1 MKRNFFV
8 VFLGLLILIFAV
20 KILVEHFLFHHPLN
34 FIPRLADFI
43 FVMIALLNAYAITH
57 RNKPK
62 LS

>member
-8 VFLGLLILIFAV
+8 VFLGLLILLFAV

-34 FIPRLADFI
+34 FIPRFGDFI
-43 FVMIALLNAYAITH
+43 FVMIASLNAHGITH
-57 RNKPK
+57 SSKTK